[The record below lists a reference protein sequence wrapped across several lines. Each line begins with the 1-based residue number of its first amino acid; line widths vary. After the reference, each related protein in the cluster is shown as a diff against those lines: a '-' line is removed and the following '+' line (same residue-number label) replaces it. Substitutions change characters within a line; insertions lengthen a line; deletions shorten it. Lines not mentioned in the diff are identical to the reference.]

1 VRGAVRAG
9 DLVARYGGEEIVV
22 ILPGTDNAGAVV
34 VAEGVRRAVEGLDIP
49 HLGNPEGGLRVTA
62 SRGVATALARVGG
75 AVRMPESLV
84 LVADKAL
91 YMAKHEG
98 RNSVRKL
105 MMMAAPS
112 GGE

>member
-1 VRGAVRAG
+1 M
-9 DLVARYGGEEIVV
+9 
-22 ILPGTDNAGAVV
+22 TTV
-34 VAEGVRRAVEGLDIP
+34 VATTSKSGAPQSCRATTLSTQA
-49 HLGNPEGGLRVTA
+49 TA
-62 SRGVATALARVGG
+62 SIGVATALARVGG

-98 RNSVRKL
+98 RNRVRKL
-105 MMMAAPS
+105 MMMAAPT